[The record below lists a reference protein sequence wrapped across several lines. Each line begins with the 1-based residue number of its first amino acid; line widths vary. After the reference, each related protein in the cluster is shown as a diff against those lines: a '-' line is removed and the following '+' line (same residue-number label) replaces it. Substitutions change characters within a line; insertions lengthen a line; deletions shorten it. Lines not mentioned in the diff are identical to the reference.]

1 MPYTDPSLIKVADK
15 DLAKEATLGSIVFL
29 VSWLFVIYT
38 TSVAD
43 DLPLISMIGIL
54 LFGLLVGTRFVL
66 GMGFD
71 RLYERMTPRHWLHT
85 FGAVVLVNGFTWGIL
100 NAILIW
106 YYFPS
111 WPASLALICTA
122 ALGAG
127 GTNTL
132 NTHLRLLRGFLVA
145 AVAPGLIT
153 LIVIN
158 TADSSGLGILILL
171 YLLFLMKFS
180 RQLNLRYWAALRNSQ
195 QLQEALH
202 QAEGA
207 NRAKSQFLANMSHE
221 IRTPLNAILG
231 IAQIGKRSSQDNDVR
246 VRFNHILTS
255 GQHLLGII
263 NEILDLSKLD
273 AGKLHIDSIPFQLVT
288 IVNNVQSIVQEPA
301 REKGLGLTIECGP
314 ELPEWVKGDPQRLQ
328 QILVNLLGNAI
339 KFTHQGDIRLTVH
352 PGNREICFS
361 VIDTGIGMDNAQ
373 ISRLFNAFEQADG
386 TTTRRFGGTGLGLT
400 ISLDLAK
407 LMGGTITVE
416 SVPGQGSTFNLS
428 LPLTEIVQPL
438 QPDDYASSEV
448 ETVDARL
455 AGLTVMAVEDD
466 EVSRIVLREMLEYE
480 GATVVIAENG
490 QQALDHLN
498 QAGPTVFDI
507 VITDIQMPVMDGY
520 EITRYI
526 HEIAPSL
533 PVIGLTAHAMPEER
547 ERCLEAGMA
556 AHTTKPVDADH
567 LVATLLQQLQTTD

>member
-132 NTHLRLLRGFLVA
+132 NTHLRLLRGFLVV

-231 IAQIGKRSSQDNDVR
+231 IAQIGKRSSQN
-246 VRFNHILTS
+246 NGS
-255 GQHLLGII
+255 G
-263 NEILDLSKLD
+263 E
-273 AGKLHIDSIPFQLVT
+273 F
-288 IVNNVQSIVQEPA
+288 
-301 REKGLGLTIECGP
+301 
-314 ELPEWVKGDPQRLQ
+314 GD
-328 QILVNLLGNAI
+328 
-339 KFTHQGDIRLTVH
+339 
-352 PGNREICFS
+352 
-361 VIDTGIGMDNAQ
+361 
-373 ISRLFNAFEQADG
+373 
-386 TTTRRFGGTGLGLT
+386 
-400 ISLDLAK
+400 
-407 LMGGTITVE
+407 
-416 SVPGQGSTFNLS
+416 QGS
-428 LPLTEIVQPL
+428 V
-438 QPDDYASSEV
+438 
-448 ETVDARL
+448 
-455 AGLTVMAVEDD
+455 
-466 EVSRIVLREMLEYE
+466 
-480 GATVVIAENG
+480 
-490 QQALDHLN
+490 
-498 QAGPTVFDI
+498 
-507 VITDIQMPVMDGY
+507 
-520 EITRYI
+520 
-526 HEIAPSL
+526 
-533 PVIGLTAHAMPEER
+533 
-547 ERCLEAGMA
+547 
-556 AHTTKPVDADH
+556 
-567 LVATLLQQLQTTD
+567 